1 MRHEHKIV
9 ISQAQYFVL
18 SARMRALL
26 RPDPHMPSEQGY
38 LISSLYFDDMQESAY
53 YEKLSGS
60 ADRNKYRVRIYNGDL
75 SRIRLECKHKAA
87 DRIEKRSA
95 WLETA
100 DYHALVRGD
109 MRVLADKEDALCR
122 EVYSLCT
129 SRLMRP
135 RVVVSYLREA
145 YLHPLS
151 NTRITFDKHLRAGW
165 TEQAMRKTM
174 TEDMPVFPTNEF
186 PYPDAV
192 ILEIKYDEYIPKFIT
207 DALQTGGTL
216 LAASKY
222 VLCRDALHTAGKSF
236 LFEPTIRN

>member
-9 ISQAQYFVL
+9 ISRAQYFVL

-26 RPDPHMPSEQGY
+26 EPDPHMPSEEGY
-38 LISSLYFDDMQESAY
+38 LISSLYFDDMQNSAY

-60 ADRNKYRVRIYNGDL
+60 ADRKKYRMRIYNGDL
-75 SRIRLECKHKAA
+75 SRVRLECKQKIS

-95 WLETA
+95 PLNET
-100 DYHALVRGD
+100 DYHAIVRGD
-109 MRVLADKEDALCR
+109 MSVLSDKEDALCR
-122 EVYSLCT
+122 EMYGLCT

-151 NTRITFDKHLRAGW
+151 NTRITFDKQLRAGW
-165 TEQAMRKTM
+165 TEQSMRHIM
-174 TEDMPVFPTNEF
+174 TDDMPVFPTGEY

-192 ILEIKYDEYIPKFIT
+192 ILEIKYDEYIPKFVT
-207 DALQTGGTL
+207 DALRTGGTL

-222 VLCRDALHTAGKSF
+222 VLCRDALHLAGKQF
-236 LFEPTIRN
+236 LPE

>member
-9 ISQAQYFVL
+9 IPRAQYFVL

-26 RPDPHMPSEQGY
+26 DPDPHMPSEDGY
-38 LISSLYFDDMQESAY
+38 LISSLYFDDVQESAY

-60 ADRNKYRVRIYNGDL
+60 ADRKKYRMRIYNGDL

-95 WLETA
+95 RLDEA
-100 DYHALVRGD
+100 AYHSLVRGE
-109 MRVLADKEDALCR
+109 MSVLADKEDALCR
-122 EVYSLCT
+122 EMYGLCT
-129 SRLMRP
+129 SKLLRP

-151 NTRITFDKHLRAGW
+151 NTRITFDKCLRAGW
-165 TEQAMRKTM
+165 SETSMRKTM
-174 TEDMPVFPTNEF
+174 TDDMPVFPTSEF

-207 DALQTGGTL
+207 DALRTGGTL

-222 VLCRDALHTAGKSF
+222 VLCRDALHMAGKQF
-236 LFEPTIRN
+236 LIE

>member
-9 ISQAQYFVL
+9 IPRAQYFIL
-18 SARMRALL
+18 SSRMRALL
-26 RPDPHMPSEQGY
+26 DPDPHMPSEDGY
-38 LISSLYFDDMQESAY
+38 LISSLYFDDVQESAY

-60 ADRNKYRVRIYNGDL
+60 ADRKKYRMRIYNGDL

-95 WLETA
+95 PLDED
-100 DYHALVRGD
+100 DYQALVRGD
-109 MRVLADKEDALCR
+109 MTVLADKDNALCR
-122 EVYSLCT
+122 EVYGLGGSKLL
-129 SRLMRP
+129 SP

-151 NTRITFDKHLRAGW
+151 NTRITFDKQLRAGW
-165 TEQAMRKTM
+165 SELSMRQTR
-174 TEDMPVFPTNEF
+174 TDDMPVFPTGEF

-222 VLCRDALHTAGKSF
+222 VLCRDALHITGKTF
-236 LFEPTIRN
+236 LLE

>member
-1 MRHEHKIV
+1 
-9 ISQAQYFVL
+9 
-18 SARMRALL
+18 MRALL
-26 RPDPHMPSEQGY
+26 SPDPHMPSEEGY
-38 LISSLYFDDMQESAY
+38 LISSLYFDDMQDSAY

-60 ADRNKYRVRIYNGDL
+60 ADRKKYRMRIYNGDL
-75 SRIRLECKHKAA
+75 SRIRLECKHKVA

-95 WLETA
+95 SLSEA

-109 MRVLADKEDALCR
+109 MGVLSDKQDALCR
-122 EVYSLCT
+122 EMYGLCT

-222 VLCRDALHTAGKSF
+222 VLCRDALHTAGKHF
-236 LFEPTIRN
+236 ITQ

>member
-1 MRHEHKIV
+1 MRHEYKIV
-9 ISQAQYFVL
+9 IPRAQYFVL
-18 SARMRALL
+18 ASRMRALMM
-26 RPDPHMPSEQGY
+26 PDPHMPSEDGY
-38 LISSLYFDDMQESAY
+38 WISSLYLDDVRDSAY

-60 ADRNKYRVRIYNGDL
+60 ADRKKYRVRIYNGDL

-95 WLETA
+95 LLNEV
-100 DYHALVRGD
+100 DYHALARGD
-109 MRVLADKEDALCR
+109 MTVLAGKENALCR
-122 EVYSLCT
+122 ETYGLFASKILQ
-129 SRLMRP
+129 P

-151 NTRITFDKHLRAGW
+151 NTRITFDKQLRAGW
-165 TEQAMRKTM
+165 SEASMRRIM
-174 TEDMPVFPTNEF
+174 TDDLPVFPTSEF

-207 DALQTGGTL
+207 EALQTGGTL

-222 VLCRDALHTAGKSF
+222 VLCRDALHMAGKQF
-236 LFEPTIRN
+236 LVE

>member
-9 ISQAQYFVL
+9 LTRAQYFVL
-18 SARMRALL
+18 SARMRALMM
-26 RPDPHMPSEQGY
+26 PDPHMPSADGY

-60 ADRNKYRVRIYNGDL
+60 ADRKKYRMRIYNGDL

-95 WLETA
+95 PLGETA
-100 DYHALVRGD
+100 YHALMRGD
-109 MRVLADKEDALCR
+109 MSVLSGRENDLCR
-122 EVYSLCT
+122 EMYGLCM
-129 SRLMRP
+129 SRIMTP

-145 YLHPLS
+145 YVHPLS
-151 NTRITFDKHLRAGW
+151 NTRVTFDKQLRAGW
-165 TEQAMRKTM
+165 TETSMRSQM
-174 TEDMPVFPTNEF
+174 TDDLPVFPTSEF

-192 ILEIKYDEYIPKFIT
+192 ILEIKYDEFIPKFIT

-222 VLCRDALHTAGKSF
+222 VLCRDALHMAGKQF
-236 LFEPTIRN
+236 LTE

>member
-1 MRHEHKIV
+1 MRHEYKIV
-9 ISQAQYFVL
+9 IPRAQYFVL
-18 SARMRALL
+18 SSRMRALL
-26 RPDPHMPSEQGY
+26 SPDPHMPSEDGY
-38 LISSLYFDDMQESAY
+38 LISSLYFDDIRDSAY

-60 ADRNKYRVRIYNGDL
+60 ADRKKYRMRIYNGDL
-75 SRIRLECKHKAA
+75 SRIRLECKHKAS

-95 WLETA
+95 ALDEA
-100 DYHALVRGD
+100 DYHALMRGD
-109 MRVLADKEDALCR
+109 MTVLADKEDALCR
-122 EVYSLCT
+122 EVYGLCT

-151 NTRITFDKHLRAGW
+151 NTRITFDKHLRVGW
-165 TEQAMRKTM
+165 TERSMREIM
-174 TEDMPVFPTNEF
+174 TDDMPVFPTSEF
-186 PYPDAV
+186 AYPDAV

-222 VLCRDALHTAGKSF
+222 VLCRDALHMTGKRF
-236 LFEPTIRN
+236 ITQ